1 MEYHKITNL
10 LGNIPDKVPRFITKK
25 WIKLYDQSGGTYN
38 INKQI
43 RFKTS
48 MLRSDL
54 CDYSD
59 AYIIVTG
66 KVTVTNPNN
75 DAYDKI
81 LALKN
86 NAPFIRCISKINNAL
101 IDNAE
106 DLVVV
111 MPMYNLIEYSK
122 NYRKTTGSLWNYYRD
137 EPNSGAEGNITY
149 SIRNS
154 EPFDY
159 KTSVIGKLE
168 NNNVEKDDIEI
179 VVPLKYSSNFWR
191 TLEMPLINCE
201 IVY

>member
-1 MEYHKITNL
+1 MHIL
-10 LGNIPDKVPRFITKK
+10 LLQE
-25 WIKLYDQSGGTYN
+25 KLLL
-38 INKQI
+38 QI
-43 RFKTS
+43 
-48 MLRSDL
+48 
-54 CDYSD
+54 
-59 AYIIVTG
+59 I
-66 KVTVTNPNN
+66 NN

-106 DLVVV
+106 DLDVV

-154 EPFDY
+154 ESFD
-159 KTSVIGKLE
+159 
-168 NNNVEKDDIEI
+168 
-179 VVPLKYSSNFWR
+179 
-191 TLEMPLINCE
+191 
-201 IVY
+201 